1 MEMQPERPCRDST
14 RSYNLPPAVGAGTT
28 EFGLTSLA
36 LKWLRFEQEIN
47 DATGIIEQVRLRV

>member
-1 MEMQPERPCRDST
+1 MQQERPCRAGT
-14 RSYNLPPAVGAGTT
+14 RSYNRPPAIGAGTT
-28 EFGLTSLA
+28 ESGLASLA